1 MFDKNTVD
9 AEPAAAATNAVVL
22 IPATREPF
30 SNPLTVTKVPIPAG
44 NCVLP
49 TPLCGSVEL

>member
-9 AEPAAAATNAVVL
+9 AAPAAAATKAVVL
-22 IPATREPF
+22 IPATAAPF

-44 NCVLP
+44 N
-49 TPLCGSVEL
+49 